1 MYDEILLAA
10 DGSDDADAAA
20 DHAIDHADRYDATL
34 HLVYVVETRTAYDN
48 AIVDPETV
56 ASNLRKEGRETLD
69 AIAERATSAGVET
82 TTEILEGVPHEAIE
96 NYAAEHDV
104 DLILLGTQGRSA
116 FKRALLGS
124 TTDNIVRSRVAPVL
138 VVGEEAPNRE

>member
-1 MYDEILLAA
+1 MYDEILLAT
-10 DGSDDADAAA
+10 DGSDDAAAAA
-20 DHAIDHADRYDATL
+20 DHALDHAERYDATL
-34 HLVYVVETRTAYDN
+34 HLVSVVETRTAYDN

-56 ASNLRKEGRETLD
+56 AGNLRKEARKTLD
-69 AIAERATSAGVET
+69 LLAERAEAAGVET

-96 NYAAEHDV
+96 NYAAERDV

-124 TTDNIVRSRVAPVL
+124 TTDSIVRSRVAPVL
-138 VVGEEAPNRE
+138 VVGEDRD

>member
-1 MYDEILLAA
+1 MYSRILVAT
-10 DGSDDADAAA
+10 DGSENAQRATRQALDLARQHGAEL
-20 DHAIDHADRYDATL
+20 HA
-34 HLVYVVETRTAYDN
+34 VYVVETRTAYDN

>member
-1 MYDEILLAA
+1 MYDDILLAT

-20 DHAIDHADRYDATL
+20 AHAIDHADRYDATL

-56 ASNLRKEGRETLD
+56 AGNLRKEGRETL
-69 AIAERATSAGVET
+69 AAVEERAEAAGVQT
-82 TTEILEGVPHEAIE
+82 TTEILEGVPQEAIE
-96 NYAAEHDV
+96 NYVAEHGV

-124 TTDNIVRSRVAPVL
+124 TTDSIVRSRVAPVL
-138 VVGEEAPNRE
+138 VVGEKELSRE